1 VSVTVRDRSGAVVV
15 RLLGGAHLAAGDQ
28 RVVWDGLDARGRRL
42 AGTYEVR
49 VVVASEVGRSQL
61 SAPIALRLAVA
72 PRR

>member
-1 VSVTVRDRSGAVVV
+1 VTVRDARGGVVV
-15 RLLGGAHLAAGDQ
+15 RLLGGARLVAGEQ
-28 RVVWDGLDARGRRL
+28 RVVWNGLDAKGRRL

-61 SAPIALRLAVA
+61 SAPITLRLAVA